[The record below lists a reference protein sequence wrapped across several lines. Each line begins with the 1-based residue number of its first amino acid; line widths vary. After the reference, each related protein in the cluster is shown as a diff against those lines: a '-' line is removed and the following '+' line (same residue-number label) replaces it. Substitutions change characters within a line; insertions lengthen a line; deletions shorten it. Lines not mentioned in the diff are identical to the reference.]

1 MFQRNCGTNPTIS
14 PDINAPPISAEHFC
28 YNEDM
33 GKINLLIANAN
44 DNLSGKLALIKK
56 AIKTAEDYTFG
67 RLDINWDID
76 VLVTTRIYDIIIPE
90 DGVGGRTI
98 TSDFIELS
106 INNDVTETKLAEMLV
121 HELCHAARWG
131 KNGEW
136 ADSLF
141 KNLICE
147 GLAVY
152 FEKEFA
158 SSNVEKQF
166 YLETVISR
174 SKEDNQKILERL
186 QNSLDSNSYDYD
198 AIFFN
203 GNESLP
209 RWAGYSLGLHLVE
222 QYLAKTGK
230 TIPEAYADNYSN
242 FKN

>member
-1 MFQRNCGTNPTIS
+1 
-14 PDINAPPISAEHFC
+14 
-28 YNEDM
+28 M
-33 GKINLLIANAN
+33 GKINLLITNAN
-44 DNLSGKLALIKK
+44 GSLSDKLDLIKN
-56 AIKTAEDYTFG
+56 AVKTAEDFAFK
-67 RLDINWDID
+67 RLDIDWDID

-106 INNDVTETKLAEMLV
+106 INDDVTETKLAEMLV

-131 KNGEW
+131 KNNEW

-158 SSNVEKQF
+158 SNNTEKQF
-166 YLETVISR
+166 YLKTVLSR
-174 SKEDNQKILERL
+174 SEEDNQKILEQL
-186 QNSLDSNSYDYD
+186 KDSLDSNSYDYNS
-198 AIFFN
+198 IFFS
-203 GNESLP
+203 GNDNLP
-209 RWAGYSLGLHLVE
+209 RWAGYSLGLYLVE

-230 TIPEAYADNYSN
+230 PLPEAIIDNYSD
-242 FKN
+242 FRIK

>member
-1 MFQRNCGTNPTIS
+1 
-14 PDINAPPISAEHFC
+14 
-28 YNEDM
+28 M

-44 DNLSGKLALIKK
+44 DNLSGKLDLIKN
-56 AIKTAEDYTFG
+56 AVKTAEDYAFE
-67 RLDINWDID
+67 RLGISWDID

-106 INNDVTETKLAEMLV
+106 INDDATEAKLAEMLV

-131 KNGEW
+131 KNDEW

-147 GLAVY
+147 GLAVC

-158 SSNVEKQF
+158 SGNAEKQF
-166 YLETVISR
+166 YLESVIAR
-174 SKEDNQKILERL
+174 NPEDNQKILEQL
-186 QNSLDSNSYDYD
+186 QDSLDSNSYDYS
-198 AIFFN
+198 AIFFS
-203 GNESLP
+203 GNDKLP
-209 RWAGYSLGLHLVE
+209 RWAGYSLGLYLVE

-230 TIPEAYADNYSN
+230 PLLEAIADSYSD